1 MLNQS
6 RVFTLVLLSVG
17 LASPS
22 LAGMKRDIA
31 DCSASNRARGAA
43 ACTRVMNSGRLP
55 RRQFYIGYF
64 NRGAAYRKGGNN
76 KRALADFNRVVK
88 LRPSF
93 AKAYYVRA
101 LTQHDLGSLDDS
113 LADMDRYIVLKPKNW
128 LGYYSRAVL
137 RRKKNDADGALA
149 DLNKAASLKP
159 DATEVDLMRALAY
172 SDKGEHAV
180 AKAEIDKLVAARSN
194 DATAYYARAIV
205 SFRQRQ
211 FDATTAD
218 LDKALQI
225 KNNFAAAHALKGR
238 VLEESGKIAEAK
250 MSFQQALASPA
261 ELLDGKPAH
270 AIARQRL
277 GKGKGSRGEEVALK
291 SMPTQL
297 GCRRFIPAVGM
308 TLPFD
313 CTQ

>member
-1 MLNQS
+1 MLNQA
-6 RVFTLVLLSVG
+6 RVITLVLLFAG

-22 LAGMKRDIA
+22 FAGMKRDIA
-31 DCSASNRARGAA
+31 DCNTSSRTRGAA

-88 LRPSF
+88 LRPRF
-93 AKAYYVRA
+93 AKAYYLRA
-101 LTQHDLGSLDDS
+101 LTQHDLGALDEAI
-113 LADMDRYIVLKPKNW
+113 ADMGRYIELKPKNW
-128 LGYYSRAVL
+128 SAFYSRAVL
-137 RRKKNDADGALA
+137 LRKKNDPDRALA
-149 DLNKAASLKP
+149 DLDMAASLNP
-159 DATEVDLMRALAY
+159 DATEVDLMRALTR
-172 SDKGEHAV
+172 SDKGEHAE
-180 AKAEIDKLVAARSN
+180 AKAEIDKLVAARSR
-194 DATAYYARAIV
+194 DATTYYARAIV

-211 FDATTAD
+211 FDAATTD
-218 LDKALQI
+218 LDKALGI
-225 KNNFAAAHALKGR
+225 KKNFAAAHALKGR
-238 VLEESGKIAEAK
+238 VLEERGKIAEAK
-250 MSFQQALASPA
+250 SSFRQALASPA

-277 GKGKGSRGEEVALK
+277 GMAKRATSDEVALQ
-291 SMPTQL
+291 SIPTQL

-313 CTQ
+313 CTK